1 MPARTLAAIA
11 ATLIVATTACGQ
23 VMLRWGWT
31 EGRELVYDTEQRLAQ
46 QIDGPS
52 DSSTEWTIRYR
63 VRQVVKAVDAQGY
76 ATVEQTYQSGRIEA
90 SENNGPKLVYDSS
103 KDAEQDRAH
112 RLIAPFAAFIGK
124 TITFEVGPEGEVRRV
139 TGASRILDDAL
150 ASVSGD
156 LAAMATIAMYRQAL
170 SDEGLRRQLES
181 ALRIVPDKPVR
192 RGESWTVTVDQP
204 SPVGVVRSETEYT
217 LERLGRARDGA
228 QPVSIEARGKLS
240 KPGGE
245 GDGPAGI
252 GAMLEVKLIDSK
264 IDGDIEF
271 VAGPDAGWIQRSSY
285 SVSSEWELLGLLGG
299 GPDAK
304 TTQSMR
310 QSATMTLVSASG
322 G

>member
-1 MPARTLAAIA
+1 MPTRILAVAVVALSLAAIA
-11 ATLIVATTACGQ
+11 HGQ

-31 EGRELVYDTEQRLAQ
+31 EGRELVYDTEQTLAQ
-46 QIDGPS
+46 RIDGPS
-52 DSSTEWTIRYR
+52 DSSNEWTIRYR
-63 VRQVVKAVDAQGY
+63 VRQVVKNVDASGY
-76 ATVEQTYQSGRIEA
+76 ATIEQSYESGRIEA
-90 SENNGPKLVYDSS
+90 SENGGAKLVYDSS

-139 TGASRILDDAL
+139 TGASRILDEAL
-150 ASVSGD
+150 ANVSGD
-156 LAAMATIAMYRQAL
+156 IAAMATIALYRQAL

-192 RGESWTVTVDQP
+192 RGESWTVVVDQP

-217 LERLGRARDGA
+217 LERLGRTRDGA
-228 QPVSIEARGKLS
+228 QPVSIEAQGKLS
-240 KPGGE
+240 KPGG

-264 IDGDIEF
+264 ITGDIEF

-285 SVSSEWELLGLLGG
+285 TASSEWELLGLLGG

-310 QSATMTLVSASG
+310 QSATMTLVDATG